1 MSDKKRTGETVPRE
15 EYRAACIEVI
25 RLAGFAV
32 NGRSPSPGYAGR
44 IKEILDSGL
53 LFKAAKRHL
62 LTSAV
67 ATGLESAGIYDRTF
81 EEEKAKALRKGVLL
95 EHDREEITAE
105 FEKQGIRY
113 TPLKGTVL
121 RYDYPSFGMRQ
132 MSDVDILIDP
142 DRAADARKIME
153 SLGFTTTLFDASAH
167 DVYKKPPVSNFEL
180 HRELFSE
187 RADRRIREY
196 YSDVSRLLIP
206 VAGKNSEY
214 RFSDR
219 DFYVYITAHACKHFS
234 NAGTGLR
241 SLLDAYVFLRAHRD
255 TVDLESAESELD
267 LLGIGDF
274 ARVFR
279 KLAFRLFEETGE
291 DDSFSDNLSSEESEM
306 LEYIIDSGVYGTF
319 DHAAEKAIKK
329 RGRLGYL
336 FSVAFLPYRQMC
348 GLYPVLRRAPVL
360 LPFCWIARWVDRIIK
375 KPRRVARYIK
385 SAFRS
390 RRAERR

>member
-1 MSDKKRTGETVPRE
+1 MSDKKRAGGTVPRE

-25 RLAGFAV
+25 RLAGCAV

-53 LFKAAKRHL
+53 LFNAAKRHM

-67 ATGLESAGIYDRTF
+67 ATALESAGIYDRAF
-81 EEEKAKALRKGVLL
+81 EEEKAKALRKSVLL

-105 FEKQGIRY
+105 FEKQGIRH

-121 RYDYPSFGMRQ
+121 QYDYPSFGMRQ

-153 SLGFTTTLFDASAH
+153 SLGFTTDLYGVSEQ
-167 DVYKKPPVSNFEL
+167 DVYQKPPVSNFEL
-180 HRELFSE
+180 HRELFGDREE
-187 RADRRIREY
+187 RPVREY
-196 YSDVSRLLIP
+196 YADAARLLIP
-206 VAGKNSEY
+206 VEGKSCEY

-241 SLLDAYVFLRAHRD
+241 SLLDVYVFLRGHRD
-255 TVDLESAESELD
+255 TVDLQNAESELD

-274 ARVFR
+274 AGTFR
-279 KLAFRLFEETGE
+279 TLAFRLFEEPVE
-291 DDSFSDNLSSEESEM
+291 DDAFPENLS
-306 LEYIIDSGVYGTF
+306 
-319 DHAAEKAIKK
+319 AE
-329 RGRLGYL
+329 
-336 FSVAFLPYRQMC
+336 
-348 GLYPVLRRAPVL
+348 
-360 LPFCWIARWVDRIIK
+360 
-375 KPRRVARYIK
+375 
-385 SAFRS
+385 
-390 RRAERR
+390 